1 MLDIKG
7 IEKIV
12 NLTGCSVKVKKL
24 EPTDINHPPTLCKRK
39 YDILFEHRD
48 YPDREFLLTID
59 RESKRRSYND
69 ELEYPIAIYDLTGPI
84 SNCKH
89 LAIWESNL
97 KTSTIF
103 LDFVDTLTQMLVNY

>member
-1 MLDIKG
+1 MLTINN
-7 IEKIV
+7 ITKIIY
-12 NLTGCSVKVKKL
+12 LSGCSVKVKKI
-24 EPTDINHPPTLCKRK
+24 EGITNTNHPQRT

-48 YPDREFLLTID
+48 YPNREFLLTID